1 MKRPL
6 ITTRVLFNHSKRS
19 QASLSPGAPDVGA
32 VPPSPGTSSGVGGPC
47 RHPPA
52 SAWVTAA
59 GSARPGQKKGA
70 LCRGPQPAGGA
81 GGAGSRPSAQA

>member
-6 ITTRVLFNHSKRS
+6 ITTWVLFNHYNFT
-19 QASLSPGAPDVGA
+19 SLSPGAPGVGA
-32 VPPSPGTSSGVGGPC
+32 VPPSPGTSSGVGGLC

-59 GSARPGQKKGA
+59 GSARLGQKKGA